1 MRESSGSNK
10 RRATIAVF
18 YLGYKKNVRY
28 PGRSSYP
35 RMTWSHQST
44 DTDKSLVCLYTGPR
58 HRCLGFLH
66 THRYLQIGESR
77 KEIGIEKRGTR
88 GKEKKHILKL
98 GMQTMREKHTS
109 ASKRRSGLNLLC
121 LSWISKFNSGQ
132 HFCKKLNSS
141 LQLTPLLPGSLSV
154 NPSLLIKGISITRVS
169 L

>member
-1 MRESSGSNK
+1 MRESPGSNK

-77 KEIGIEKRGTR
+77 KEIGIEKERDKRKRKKTYFKAKYANNE
-88 GKEKKHILKL
+88 GKAHISFKEEVRTEFTLSLMNK
-98 GMQTMREKHTS
+98 QVQFRT
-109 ASKRRSGLNLLC
+109 ALLQETEQF
-121 LSWISKFNSGQ
+121 SPINPSIAWISV
-132 HFCKKLNSS
+132 CKSV
-141 LQLTPLLPGSLSV
+141 SV
-154 NPSLLIKGISITRVS
+154 N
-169 L
+169 